1 VNPIK
6 GSAARVEEG
15 ASAEDALSRR
25 LSSIRPLPHE
35 AISAVY
41 VAVGILALERLPV
54 TYPRSAILLAFAD
67 KVALVGGLAV
77 VGIAARR
84 YFFRRAEGRPDP
96 TPVRLEG
103 LVVLRSVLC
112 LLPVLS
118 LHFLIKSFIHLLN
131 PRTWDVSLL
140 QWDRFFF
147 LGLSPS
153 LFFTG
158 LFNHPSFLHAIDI
171 VYSVLYALIV
181 VGSCGAFLS
190 LLTPAR
196 RLAFTA
202 AWAFLWIAGSLLY
215 VALPSWGPVFVVPQ
229 IFEGV
234 LQKMPATVGV
244 QSVLFKEIAS
254 LMAHP
259 YSERLVRF
267 GSVAAFP
274 SLHLGAI
281 TVITLASRGVS
292 RTWFVLNG
300 LFVLL
305 MLIGSVVTGYHYLVD
320 GWAGILLGLGVWK
333 AGRLLTRQWEP
344 GVDPLPSGPGRGEEM
359 S

>member
-1 VNPIK
+1 MKPIIRIAEDRDE
-6 GSAARVEEG
+6 AAT
-15 ASAEDALSRR
+15 AEDALLQR

-35 AISAVY
+35 AVSAAFLV
-41 VAVGILALERLPV
+41 VGIVALERLPV

-67 KVALVGGLAV
+67 KIALVGGLAAI
-77 VGIAARR
+77 GIAARR
-84 YFFRRAEGRPDP
+84 FFFRRAGGRPDP
-96 TPVRLEG
+96 TPVRLET
-103 LVVLRSVLC
+103 LVLLRSLLC

-118 LHFLIKSFIHLLN
+118 LHFLLKSFIHLFN
-131 PRTWDVSLL
+131 PRTWDLSLL
-140 QWDRFFF
+140 EWDRVFF

-158 LFNHPSFLHAIDI
+158 LFVRPSFLHAIDV
-171 VYSVLYALIV
+171 VYSVLYPLIV
-181 VGSCGAFLS
+181 VGSCAAFLS
-190 LLTPAR
+190 LLPPVR

-202 AWAFLWIAGSLLY
+202 AWAFLWMAGSLLY
-215 VALPSWGPVFVVPQ
+215 VALPTWGPVFVAPEV
-229 IFEGV
+229 FEGV
-234 LQKMPATVGV
+234 LQRMPVTVGV

-254 LMAHP
+254 LVAHP

-281 TVITLASRGVS
+281 TLIALASRGVS
-292 RTWFVLNG
+292 RTWFAFNG

-305 MLIGSVVTGYHYLVD
+305 MLIGSVVTGYHYLLD

-333 AGRLLTRQWEP
+333 AGRLLTRRWEP
-344 GVDPLPSGPGRGEEM
+344 GREPMPPGPKKMEEA

>member
-1 VNPIK
+1 MKPVIRI
-6 GSAARVEEG
+6 AAHREE
-15 ASAEDALSRR
+15 AATAEDALLRR

-35 AISAVY
+35 AVSAVY
-41 VAVGILALERLPV
+41 MVVGILALERLPV

-67 KVALVGGLAV
+67 KVAFVGGLALV
-77 VGIAARR
+77 AIAARR
-84 YFFRRAEGRPDP
+84 LLFRRAEGRPDP
-96 TPVRLEG
+96 TPVRLES
-103 LVVLRSVLC
+103 LIVLRSVLC

-131 PRTWDVSLL
+131 PRMWDLSLL

-158 LFNHPSFLHAIDI
+158 LFNQPSFLHAIDI
-171 VYSVLYALIV
+171 VYSFLYALIV

-190 LLTPAR
+190 LLPPAR

-234 LQKMPATVGV
+234 LQKMPETVGV
-244 QSVLFKEIAS
+244 QSVLFREIAS
-254 LMAHP
+254 LVAHP

-333 AGRLLTRQWEP
+333 AGRLLTRKWEP
-344 GVDPLPSGPGRGEEM
+344 GARPLPSGPGRAEET

>member
-1 VNPIK
+1 MKPVIRI
-6 GSAARVEEG
+6 AAHRDG
-15 ASAEDALSRR
+15 AATAEDALLRR

-35 AISAVY
+35 TVSAVY
-41 VAVGILALERLPV
+41 MAVGIVALERLPV

-67 KVALVGGLAV
+67 KVAVVGGLAV

-84 YFFRRAEGRPDP
+84 YIFRRTEGRADP

-103 LVVLRSVLC
+103 LVLLRSVLC

-118 LHFLIKSFIHLLN
+118 LHFLLKSFIHLLN
-131 PRTWDVSLL
+131 ARTWDASLL
-140 QWDRFFF
+140 EWDRLFFM
-147 LGLSPS
+147 GLSPS

-158 LFNHPSFLHAIDI
+158 LFDHPLFLHAIDV
-171 VYSVLYALIV
+171 VYSVLYPLIV
-181 VGSCGAFLS
+181 VGSCAAFLS
-190 LLTPAR
+190 LLPPAR

-202 AWAFLWIAGSLLY
+202 AWAFLWTAGSLLY

-229 IFEGV
+229 VFEGV

-244 QSVLFKEIAS
+244 QSVLFREIAS
-254 LMAHP
+254 LVAHP
-259 YSERLVRF
+259 YSARLVRF

-281 TVITLASRGVS
+281 TVITLASRGIS

-300 LFVLL
+300 LFIVL

-320 GWAGILLGLGVWK
+320 SWAGILLGLVVWT
-333 AGRLLTRQWEP
+333 AGRLLTRTWDPDVAPLTP
-344 GVDPLPSGPGRGEEM
+344 GAGRADSG